1 MFANNCLVASERTAA
16 PGPRVRRSIR
26 PAELAHWHRAY
37 IGGAID
43 VAAKLLVLGLVL
55 SFTARAMTHEG
66 HHGLDRDKGHA
77 IRADHLTQPQN

>member
-1 MFANNCLVASERTAA
+1 MFAKNRLTV
-16 PGPRVRRSIR
+16 PRGGCAIR

-43 VAAKLLVLGLVL
+43 VAAKLLVLAVVL

-66 HHGLDRDKGHA
+66 YHGVDRDKGHA
-77 IRADHLTQPQN
+77 VRADHLTQPQN